1 VATYRA
7 KEGTEVNSS
16 DQAGNPWPKPLRFPK
31 SGELKVP
38 DDQQDLILAL
48 DAAAATV
55 ASPIER
61 VKE

>member
-1 VATYRA
+1 VATYHA
-7 KEGTEVNSS
+7 NEGTEVNSV
-16 DQAGNPWPKPLRFPK
+16 DQAGNPWPKPLTFPK

-38 DDQQDLILAL
+38 DDQQDVIIAL

-55 ASPIER
+55 ASPIKR